1 MRDDMR
7 VQCVGKR
14 SWISIYSHGYVGLEL
29 GISELLNEIG
39 NLKIMMWGSSD
50 LERVEVEV
58 EAI

>member
-1 MRDDMR
+1 MR

>member
-1 MRDDMR
+1 M
-7 VQCVGKR
+7 
-14 SWISIYSHGYVGLEL
+14 SIRSHGDVGLDL
-29 GISELLNEIG
+29 GISELLNEMG